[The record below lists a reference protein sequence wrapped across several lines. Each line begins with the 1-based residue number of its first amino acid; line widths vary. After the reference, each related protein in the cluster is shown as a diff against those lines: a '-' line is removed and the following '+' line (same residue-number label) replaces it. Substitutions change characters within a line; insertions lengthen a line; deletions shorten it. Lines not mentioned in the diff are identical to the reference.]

1 MWLYACSVCH
11 AYYYGKAKGMIEW
24 KRQNIL
30 ERILAV
36 YLRNI
41 HCILQSLVVA
51 VSLIFSLE
59 NYAFEKGMV
68 KLSMLWILICLQ
80 LKCLGK

>member
-1 MWLYACSVCH
+1 
-11 AYYYGKAKGMIEW
+11 MIEW

-41 HCILQSLVVA
+41 RCILQSLVWQ
-51 VSLIFSLE
+51 SLLFFLLKI
-59 NYAFEKGMV
+59 
-68 KLSMLWILICLQ
+68 ML
-80 LKCLGK
+80 LKKVW